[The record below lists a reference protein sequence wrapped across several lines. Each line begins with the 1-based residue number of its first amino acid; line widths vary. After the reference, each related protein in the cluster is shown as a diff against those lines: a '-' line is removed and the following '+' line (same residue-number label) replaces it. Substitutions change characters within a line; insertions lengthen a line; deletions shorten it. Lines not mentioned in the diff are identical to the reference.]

1 MKICFRAVVCPS
13 GPAVLLL
20 GSVLTWRCWLYIHCL
35 AGRHGLGARGHQ
47 SCWGMRWSG
56 VNKNEGQKRHKLNV
70 GRGASDMPVVL
81 GEVVEPRSFSGGA
94 SKHPPLPSPQT
105 TGRESEDWA
114 SCPAIFATTHREH
127 GQAGPPPGPG
137 AGCITTLSPARPGQH
152 HLPPREALGAES

>member
-56 VNKNEGQKRHKLNV
+56 VNKNERQKRHKLNV

-105 TGRESEDWA
+105 TGRES
-114 SCPAIFATTHREH
+114 SPRT
-127 GQAGPPPGPG
+127 GPLALPS
-137 AGCITTLSPARPGQH
+137 SPQPTENMGRLA
-152 HLPPREALGAES
+152 LPRGLERVA